1 MSKIQEVS
9 NAVQSGKS
17 KIVGGLVQEALKE
30 GYDPTEILK
39 IGRASC
45 RERVS
50 IDV

>member
-30 GYDPTEILK
+30 GYDPTEIMKYSFQKCL
-39 IGRASC
+39 
-45 RERVS
+45 
-50 IDV
+50 